1 MGGAGC
7 LAGGCTCGVAVD
19 PVVVT
24 IVFVPLVLTPLP
36 SVRKLDSRVFHFA
49 SVFFAQFLTQ
59 FQGSCRTVFHA
70 LSASYT
76 VLLLYMGPVG

>member
-49 SVFFAQFLTQ
+49 SVFFA
-59 FQGSCRTVFHA
+59 
-70 LSASYT
+70 
-76 VLLLYMGPVG
+76 